1 MEWQIQGYGV
11 GMGNSFYKYSELID
25 YQRFIIL
32 HRKVR
37 NENTGKRKIT
47 NIMAVNFL
55 LSGIDGLFQRVLKLQ
70 FR

>member
-37 NENTGKRKIT
+37 NENT
-47 NIMAVNFL
+47 
-55 LSGIDGLFQRVLKLQ
+55 
-70 FR
+70 

>member
-47 NIMAVNFL
+47 N
-55 LSGIDGLFQRVLKLQ
+55 
-70 FR
+70 